1 MQWIANAADVKKAMR
16 LVRPPKSLMRRA
28 LPRKAPRAGSSQ
40 PIAWVWG
47 FTVSLGTNPFVVPHG
62 RQKEGLWGCL
72 VRELEEFG
80 REGAGMLLRWPF
92 KAVGNQGW
100 QPPNFLTAYWGWHQR
115 SGQGRLLLRMLST
128 NPQGNGSERPVRQM
142 HLNNK
147 SMQEKCRLLL
157 GFPRPEEA
165 ELVK

>member
-16 LVRPPKSLMRRA
+16 LVRLPKSLMRRA
-28 LPRKAPRAGSSQ
+28 LPWKAPWAGSSQ

-47 FTVSLGTNPFVVPHG
+47 FTVSLGTNAFVVPHG

-80 REGAGMLLRWPF
+80 REGAAMLLRWLF

-100 QPPNFLTAYWGWHQR
+100 QPPNLTAYWGWHQR
-115 SGQGRLLLRMLST
+115 SRQGRLLLRMLRT
-128 NPQGNGSERPVRQM
+128 NPQGNGSERPVRRM

-157 GFPRPEEA
+157 GFPCPEEA